1 MWRCP
6 GCWRRDGAA
15 FASPS
20 IARRI
25 ARAKGGRPEVR
36 LRETRQLPAKEMIGF
51 AAALPVRAMSRGI
64 SSMSYNAFK
73 VIHLLGVVLF
83 LGNIIV
89 TALWK
94 MLADRTREPAVIAYA
109 QWLVTL
115 TDWIFSAGGVVLILI
130 GAYGM
135 AGVGSLALR
144 QTWLVWGQSLFLLSG
159 LIWVAVLIPTQIAQA
174 RQARA
179 FAAGGPI
186 PESYWRLGRRWAIWG
201 VIATIVPL
209 CNLYFMVFKP

>member
-1 MWRCP
+1 MMTIDRHSFIVL
-6 GCWRRDGAA
+6 GGAGA
-15 FASPS
+15 DAT
-20 IARRI
+20 
-25 ARAKGGRPEVR
+25 
-36 LRETRQLPAKEMIGF
+36 LREAK
-51 AAALPVRAMSRGI
+51 A
-64 SSMSYNAFK
+64 MSYNAFK
-73 VIHLLGVVLF
+73 VVRLFGVVLF

-94 MLADRTREPAVIAYA
+94 MLADCSREPTVIAFA
-109 QWLVTL
+109 QRLVTL
-115 TDWIFSAGGVVLILI
+115 TDWIFTAGGAALIVI

-135 AGVGSLALR
+135 VAVGGLDLR
-144 QTWLVWGQSLFLLSG
+144 QTWLIWGQSLFVVSG

-201 VIATIVPL
+201 AIATIIPL
-209 CNLYFMVFKP
+209 ANLYFMVFKP

>member
-1 MWRCP
+1 
-6 GCWRRDGAA
+6 
-15 FASPS
+15 
-20 IARRI
+20 
-25 ARAKGGRPEVR
+25 
-36 LRETRQLPAKEMIGF
+36 
-51 AAALPVRAMSRGI
+51 
-64 SSMSYNAFK
+64 MSYNTFK

-94 MLADRTREPAVIAYA
+94 ILADCTREPAVVAFA

-115 TDWIFSAGGVVLILI
+115 TDWIFTAGGAALIVI
-130 GAYGM
+130 GGYGM
-135 AGVGSLALR
+135 AGIGGLDLR
-144 QTWLVWGQSLFLLSG
+144 QTWLVWGQSLFVISG

-186 PESYWRLGRRWAIWG
+186 PDSYWRLGRR
-201 VIATIVPL
+201 
-209 CNLYFMVFKP
+209 